1 LTRSDREEDAM
12 TALPIA
18 PPSST
23 SSPAANGSTTP
34 AAKGGANPVKAY
46 ISVVQGSASG
56 GGGETAGDV
65 IVTCQFNPKEYTVQK
80 TAEWKSDPA
89 KGAKK
94 TSMPEFQGA
103 KPRSTSIEIFL
114 DARGGSKP
122 RDITKDI
129 EKLFDA
135 CTPPEKT
142 VGDNK
147 PRPPFVRFWWGT
159 QKNFPAIVKKVS
171 AKYTLFDSDGTPLR
185 AVCSVD
191 LEEVPP
197 EALKQNPT
205 SGGLTT
211 RKTHTVVAGDSLPS
225 IAYREYGIAAM
236 WRAIAEVN
244 GIDDPLRLDTGIAL
258 HLPPADEAAAFV

>member
-1 LTRSDREEDAM
+1 M
-12 TALPIA
+12 TVVPA
-18 PPSST
+18 PPSGSTT
-23 SSPAANGSTTP
+23 SSTTPLTSAANGG
-34 AAKGGANPVKAY
+34 AKPDKAY
-46 ISVVQGSASG
+46 ITLVRPGA
-56 GGGETAGDV
+56 GGESSGDV
-65 IVTCQFNPKEYTVQK
+65 IKFQFNPKEYTVQK
-80 TAEWKSDPA
+80 TAEWTSKPA

-114 DARGGSKP
+114 DARESKTG
-122 RDITKDI
+122 DITKDI
-129 EKLFDA
+129 ERLFDC

-147 PRPPFVRFWWGT
+147 PRPPFVRFTWGT
-159 QKNFPAIVKKVS
+159 QKNFFPAVVKKVS

-191 LEEVPP
+191 LEEVPQ

-211 RKTHTVVAGDSLPS
+211 RRTHTVVAGDSLPS
-225 IAYREYGIAAM
+225 IAYREYGVPGM
-236 WRAIAEVN
+236 WRAIAEAN
-244 GIDDPLRLDTGIAL
+244 GIDDPLRLGTGIAL
-258 HLPPADEAAAFV
+258 HLPPAEEAAAFL